1 VTPAHGVGS
10 AHDEEAVG
18 AVYDHG
24 LAKRLVRYLRPYL
37 KEIVLSVA
45 LLLAISLLEVAG
57 PYLTK
62 VAIDNYVKPIHGVG
76 MIPAVAIQG
85 LITLSMLYVLV
96 LVVAFGLR
104 YWQTYTMSM
113 VGQRAMQDLRL
124 EIFRHVE
131 TLTPSYFDTRPVGR
145 ILTRVT
151 QDVSVLNELFAQGVV
166 AVIGDIFLLA
176 GIVGAMLWLSWKLAL
191 VTFTTVPL
199 LVIATAIFR
208 AKVRVSYRK
217 VRTRLAR
224 INAYLQEHL
233 QGVEVVKLFNV
244 EAKEFRGFDRAN
256 KDHLLAHF
264 QNLFYYAVFFP
275 TVEFIGAI
283 ALALILWY
291 GGLGILEGTVTFGV
305 VVAFLQYSERFYQ
318 PIRDLSDKYNVFQ
331 AAMVSSERIFDLLD
345 TKPAVPEPAGTV
357 ATAERAGASGRLR
370 GGVEFDHVWF
380 AYKDED
386 FVLRDISF
394 KIAPGEKVAL
404 VGATGAGKSSIA
416 NLVTRF
422 YEFQRGTIKI
432 DGRDI
437 REIEGRVLR
446 RQIGLVLQDVFLFGG
461 TVRDNLRFGARER
474 PADEAERALQE
485 VGGGR
490 MLGRLPNGLEEEVGE
505 RGVYFSMGERQ
516 LLAFARALHYDPSI
530 LILDEA
536 TSSVDVETE
545 RVIQAALRRLL
556 EGRTSLVIAHRLSTI
571 LDADRILVMHRGE
584 LREQGTHEEL
594 LARGGIYARLYELQY
609 RWQRAP
615 AAAADAGALPAESPR
630 FTGPRPPNERR
641 LRGRARPGGE
651 GGARSRRPPQREFRE
666 TPRGPVQGAH
676 RSRHRD
682 GPPLRGA
689 DLGPHGRRVPR
700 RRVPG
705 RRARPRCFHVRSGL
719 DHRSPGRHR
728 ELRAR
733 IPCVLRLHRAAGRGG
748 AGRGGRLQSALG

>member
-1 VTPAHGVGS
+1 MAAPWEAFGH
-10 AHDEEAVG
+10 EEEKVG

-24 LAKRLVRYLRPYL
+24 LATRLVRYLKPYR
-37 KEIVLSVA
+37 KEIFISV
-45 LLLAISLLEVAG
+45 LLLFAISLLEVAG
-57 PYLTK
+57 PYITK
-62 VAIDNYVKPIHGVG
+62 IAIDKFVRPVHGG
-76 MIPAVAIQG
+76 GIPEVAVRG
-85 LITLSMLYVLV
+85 LVTLSFLYVLV
-96 LVVAFGLR
+96 LIVAFALR

-124 EIFRHVE
+124 EIFKHVQ
-131 TLTPSYFDTRPVGR
+131 TLTPGFFDTRPVGR

-151 QDVSVLNELFAQGVV
+151 QDVSTLNELFAQGVV

-176 GIVGAMLWLSWKLAL
+176 GIIGAMLLMNWKLAL
-191 VTFTTVPL
+191 VVFTTVPL
-199 LVIATAIFR
+199 LVLATAIFR

-217 VRTRLAR
+217 VRMRLAR

-244 EAKEFRGFDRAN
+244 ETKEFKGFDRAN
-256 KDHLLAHF
+256 KDHFEAHL

-275 TVEFIGAI
+275 AVEFIGAI

-291 GGLGILEGTVTFGV
+291 GGLGIIAGTVTFGV
-305 VVAFLQYSERFYQ
+305 VVAFVQYSERFYQ
-318 PIRDLSDKYNVFQ
+318 PIRDLSEKYNVFQ

-345 TKPAVPEPAGTV
+345 TKPAVPEPVEAAA
-357 ATAERAGASGRLR
+357 ATGSGPRPEKLR
-370 GGVEFDHVWF
+370 GAVEFDHVWF

-394 KIAPGEKVAL
+394 KVAPGEKVAL

-416 NLVTRF
+416 NLLTRF
-422 YEFQRGTIKI
+422 YEFQRGTIRI

-437 REIEGRVLR
+437 REIHGRTLR

-474 PADEAERALQE
+474 SADEAERALHE
-485 VGGGR
+485 VGGAR
-490 MLGRLPNGLEEEVGE
+490 MVGRLPNGLEEEVGE

-545 RVIQAALRRLL
+545 RVIQEALRRLL

-609 RWQRAP
+609 QGQRPEPGDEGTVPAHASQVQRA
-615 AAAADAGALPAESPR
+615 ATSE
-630 FTGPRPPNERR
+630 
-641 LRGRARPGGE
+641 
-651 GGARSRRPPQREFRE
+651 
-666 TPRGPVQGAH
+666 
-676 RSRHRD
+676 
-682 GPPLRGA
+682 
-689 DLGPHGRRVPR
+689 
-700 RRVPG
+700 
-705 RRARPRCFHVRSGL
+705 
-719 DHRSPGRHR
+719 
-728 ELRAR
+728 
-733 IPCVLRLHRAAGRGG
+733 
-748 AGRGGRLQSALG
+748 

>member
-1 VTPAHGVGS
+1 VAAPWEAFGHEEEKVGT
-10 AHDEEAVG
+10 
-18 AVYDHG
+18 VYDHG
-24 LAKRLVRYLRPYL
+24 LAKRLVRYLKPYSR
-37 KEIVLSVA
+37 EIFISVVL
-45 LLLAISLLEVAG
+45 LFAISLLEVAG
-57 PYLTK
+57 PYITK
-62 VAIDNYVKPIHGVG
+62 IAIDKFVRPIHGG
-76 MIPAVAIQG
+76 AVPEVAVRG
-85 LITLSMLYVLV
+85 LITLSMAYVFV
-96 LVVAFGLR
+96 LIVAFALR

-124 EIFRHVE
+124 EIFKHVQ
-131 TLTPSYFDTRPVGR
+131 TLTPGFFDTRPVGR

-151 QDVSVLNELFAQGVV
+151 QDVSTLNELFAQGVV

-176 GIVGAMLWLSWKLAL
+176 GIIGAMLFMSWKLAL
-191 VTFTTVPL
+191 VVFTTVPL
-199 LVIATAIFR
+199 LVLATAIFR

-244 EAKEFRGFDRAN
+244 EAKEFKGFDRAN
-256 KDHLLAHF
+256 KDHFEAHL

-275 TVEFIGAI
+275 AVEFIGAI
-283 ALALILWY
+283 ALSLIVWF
-291 GGLGILEGTVTFGV
+291 GGLGIIGGTVTFGV
-305 VVAFLQYSERFYQ
+305 VVAFVQYSERFYQ
-318 PIRDLSDKYNVFQ
+318 PIRDLSEKYNVFQ

-345 TKPAVPEPAGTV
+345 TKPAVPEPAETMSKP
-357 ATAERAGASGRLR
+357 ARLR
-370 GGVEFDHVWF
+370 GAVEFDHVWF

-394 KIAPGEKVAL
+394 KVAPGEKVAL

-416 NLVTRF
+416 NLLTRF
-422 YEFQRGTIKI
+422 YEFQRGSIRI

-437 REIEGRVLR
+437 REIHGRALR

-474 PADEAERALQE
+474 SADEADRALHE
-485 VGGGR
+485 VGGAR
-490 MLGRLPNGLEEEVGE
+490 MVGRLPNGLEEEVGE

-545 RVIQAALRRLL
+545 RVIQEALRRLL

-609 RWQRAP
+609 QGQRSE
-615 AAAADAGALPAESPR
+615 AAED
-630 FTGPRPPNERR
+630 
-641 LRGRARPGGE
+641 
-651 GGARSRRPPQREFRE
+651 
-666 TPRGPVQGAH
+666 
-676 RSRHRD
+676 
-682 GPPLRGA
+682 
-689 DLGPHGRRVPR
+689 GRRHSEASVPE
-700 RRVPG
+700 V
-705 RRARPRCFHVRSGL
+705 
-719 DHRSPGRHR
+719 
-728 ELRAR
+728 
-733 IPCVLRLHRAAGRGG
+733 HRAAT
-748 AGRGGRLQSALG
+748 SE

>member
-1 VTPAHGVGS
+1 VS
-10 AHDEEAVG
+10 APWEPFGHEEEKVG

-24 LAKRLVRYLRPYL
+24 LAKRLVRYLRPYMR
-37 KEIVLSVA
+37 EIILSV
-45 LLLAISLLEVAG
+45 LLLGAISLLEVAG
-57 PYLTK
+57 PYITK
-62 VAIDNYVKPIHGVG
+62 VAIDTYVKPMHGIGPV
-76 MIPAVAIQG
+76 PAVAIKG

-96 LVVAFGLR
+96 LMVAFGLR

-151 QDVSVLNELFAQGVV
+151 QDVSTLNELFAQGVV
-166 AVIGDIFLLA
+166 AVIGDVFLLA
-176 GIVGAMLWLSWKLAL
+176 GIVGAMLLLNWKLAL

-256 KDHLLAHF
+256 KDHLQAHL

-283 ALALILWY
+283 ALALIVWY
-291 GGLGILEGTVTFGV
+291 GGLGILGSTVTFGV

-318 PIRDLSDKYNVFQ
+318 PVRDLSEKYNVFQ
-331 AAMVSSERIFDLLD
+331 SAMVASERIFDLLD
-345 TKPAVPEPAGTV
+345 TKPAVPEP
-357 ATAERAGASGRLR
+357 ERPTPVGRLR
-370 GGVEFDHVWF
+370 GGVEFDRVWF
-380 AYKDED
+380 AYKDDD

-394 KIAPGEKVAL
+394 RIAPGEKVAL

-416 NLVTRF
+416 NLLTRF
-422 YEFQRGTIKI
+422 YEFQRGSIRV

-437 REIEGRVLR
+437 REIEGRALR
-446 RQIGLVLQDVFLFGG
+446 RQIGLVLQDVFLFAGS
-461 TVRDNLRFGARER
+461 VRENLRFGARER
-474 PADEAERALQE
+474 DAAEAERALE
-485 VGGGR
+485 EIGGGR
-490 MLGRLPNGLEEEVGE
+490 MLSRLPRGLEEEVGE

-516 LLAFARALHYDPSI
+516 LLAFARALHYDPSL

-545 RVIQAALRRLL
+545 RVIQEALRRLL

-609 RWQRAP
+609 QDQRTE
-615 AAAADAGALPAESPR
+615 AAAD
-630 FTGPRPPNERR
+630 
-641 LRGRARPGGE
+641 
-651 GGARSRRPPQREFRE
+651 
-666 TPRGPVQGAH
+666 
-676 RSRHRD
+676 D
-682 GPPLRGA
+682 GQHSEA
-689 DLGPHGRRVPR
+689 SVPE
-700 RRVPG
+700 V
-705 RRARPRCFHVRSGL
+705 
-719 DHRSPGRHR
+719 
-728 ELRAR
+728 
-733 IPCVLRLHRAAGRGG
+733 HRAAT
-748 AGRGGRLQSALG
+748 SE